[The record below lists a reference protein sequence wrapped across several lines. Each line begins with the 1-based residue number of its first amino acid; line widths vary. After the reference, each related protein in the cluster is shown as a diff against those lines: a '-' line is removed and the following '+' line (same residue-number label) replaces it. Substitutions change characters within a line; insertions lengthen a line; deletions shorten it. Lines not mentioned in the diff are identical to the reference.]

1 MDKKHLRFP
10 AALVAAR
17 TKKGWAQKQLALE
30 AHMQQSLVSRLENGR
45 RSAPE
50 QATVARLAAAL
61 QLDEAATEELM
72 LARSHDEV
80 VVALSRTEFAR
91 SAPLVSQA
99 LWSSLVMSDL
109 DISALASHIHRLDA
123 GPRAL
128 LAYRRTQQEEEAAM
142 S

>member
-17 TKKGWAQKQLALE
+17 AKKGWAQKQLALE
-30 AHMQQSLVSRLENGR
+30 AQMQQSLLSRLENGR

-72 LARSHDEV
+72 LARGHDEIV
-80 VVALSRTEFAR
+80 VTLSRTQFAR
-91 SAPLVSQA
+91 AAQLVSEA
-99 LWSSLVMSDL
+99 LWSSLLMSDQ
-109 DISALASHIHRLDA
+109 DIGALSSHIQRLDA